1 MNPADQAAPQ
11 DHGDLRELDLLE
23 ALARE
28 PESRQI
34 DLAARLGMAVGTV
47 NWLVKRMASKG
58 WIKVK
63 RIGRWRWRYILT
75 AEGLSE
81 KARLTQM
88 YLHRSM
94 RMYREVRRESRKLL
108 GELKQRGYDGVVLG
122 DCRESDLLDVCRLT
136 CLEQRVAILGL
147 EEDAEEPRVPVL
159 VIEGRRVAVRWP
171 GEDPESIP
179 ELAQG
184 GELHET

>member
-47 NWLVKRMASKG
+47 N
-58 WIKVK
+58 
-63 RIGRWRWRYILT
+63 WRYILT